1 MLFQSWVG
9 AEQHNIHHKQPIMP
23 ITMWQISSLCL
34 SQVVQY
40 QTIHTIIL
48 SYLKIF
54 RNTIHLQTFKPS
66 NTLQLLIWSLQ
77 NEGYVSIAPDFKTKR
92 NTGWS
97 LSRPTGTYLKVRTK
111 WKWKPSL
118 SLLNNH
124 QIKIQTLFFFFLNL
138 WYRKPHAYS
147 LFHSVWTETSCI
159 PHCCHS
165 VEELPVRHNSISLIT
180 LRTTREWLYCFL

>member
-92 NTGWS
+92 NTSWS

-124 QIKIQTLFFFFLNL
+124 QIKIQTLFFFFFKPLIQKTTCIFPFSFCLNRNL
-138 WYRKPHAYS
+138 LHPTLLS
-147 LFHSVWTETSCI
+147 LSWGAASQTQQYFSNHFED
-159 PHCCHS
+159 H
-165 VEELPVRHNSISLIT
+165 
-180 LRTTREWLYCFL
+180 